1 MKMKLSVWAKNNG
14 VCYRT
19 AWNYSRSG
27 KLKVEKLPSGLIV
40 VVGEKRKEE
49 HTVVY
54 ARVSSSE
61 NKKNLEEQ
69 AKRLTQFCAARGWIV
84 SKVVKEI
91 GSGLNDNRKQLEK
104 LLLDR
109 TVTRIVVEHK
119 DRLARFGLNY
129 IMQLLSVDNREIII
143 INNQSNDRDDL
154 MQDFVSIIT
163 SFTARLYGLRRS
175 KRKTEKVIAEL
186 ELKKKK

>member
-1 MKMKLSVWAKNNG
+1 MKLKLSTWAKAHG

-27 KLKVEKLPSGLIV
+27 KLKTERLPSGTIV
-40 VVGEKRKEE
+40 VIGDKRREEK
-49 HTVVY
+49 TVVY

-61 NKKNLEEQ
+61 NKTNLESQ
-69 AKRLTQFCAARGWIV
+69 AKRLTDFCSAKGWVV
-84 SKVVKEI
+84 SKMIKET

-104 LLLDR
+104 ILTDKSI
-109 TVTRIVVEHK
+109 TRIVVEHK

-129 IMQLLSVDNREIII
+129 IIQLLALDEREIVI
-143 INNQSNDRDDL
+143 INMQDNGKDDL

-163 SFTARLYGLRRS
+163 SFTARLYGQRRS
-175 KRKTEKVIAEL
+175 KRKTEKIIE
-186 ELKKKK
+186 ELKK